1 MMSATKNPLDNL
13 SLQRFSGVPSAI
25 LMGPDEK
32 MTPRSNPSTERQPTS
47 TTFHPSSV
55 SEVTMGE
62 GSLLS
67 TSSKSKEK
75 VMQVTVPCHLV
86 PSNRKK
92 ITNEHSRDMWDY
104 ANHFS
109 KDLPKV
115 NPKQEH
121 INKYCDI
128 LKEVHD
134 FTHNTVNDCLLKH
147 LQSLA
152 RKHGYTSDEGR
163 GQTVTQIT
171 QIHNAVLK
179 SSSEF
184 SNEYLQRV
192 LEFIKLPLKHKK
204 QGAWLSEAVDIVK
217 SQYDIQFPFN
227 GKKNFVEN
235 VGDECFKDGHQLRL
249 RRGMV
254 TATGTVWYDRKPKQD
269 HLGTLFGNAVTSQA
283 YMEVWVG
290 DVGPIRGYL
299 VKKVGQEDSA
309 LSLRQ
314 LQPTVLGAKSEEVRR
329 CVSFCTFASS
339 SHAIRRVLHLSLSR
353 QSEAVTQQREC
364 QQ

>member
-1 MMSATKNPLDNL
+1 
-13 SLQRFSGVPSAI
+13 
-25 LMGPDEK
+25 
-32 MTPRSNPSTERQPTS
+32 
-47 TTFHPSSV
+47 
-55 SEVTMGE
+55 
-62 GSLLS
+62 
-67 TSSKSKEK
+67 
-75 VMQVTVPCHLV
+75 
-86 PSNRKK
+86 
-92 ITNEHSRDMWDY
+92 MWDY

-128 LKEVHD
+128 LKAVHD

-204 QGAWLSEAVDIVK
+204 EGAWLSEAVNKVK
-217 SQYDIQFPFN
+217 S
-227 GKKNFVEN
+227 
-235 VGDECFKDGHQLRL
+235 
-249 RRGMV
+249 
-254 TATGTVWYDRKPKQD
+254 
-269 HLGTLFGNAVTSQA
+269 
-283 YMEVWVG
+283 
-290 DVGPIRGYL
+290 
-299 VKKVGQEDSA
+299 
-309 LSLRQ
+309 
-314 LQPTVLGAKSEEVRR
+314 
-329 CVSFCTFASS
+329 
-339 SHAIRRVLHLSLSR
+339 
-353 QSEAVTQQREC
+353 
-364 QQ
+364 